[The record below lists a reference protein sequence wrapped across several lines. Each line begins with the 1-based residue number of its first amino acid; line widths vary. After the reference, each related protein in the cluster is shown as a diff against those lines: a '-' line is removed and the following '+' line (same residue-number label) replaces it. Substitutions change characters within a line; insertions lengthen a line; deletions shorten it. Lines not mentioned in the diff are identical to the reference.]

1 MPKNKE
7 KKRYKK
13 AYNLKLN
20 LKAISEVLSAV
31 KDYLFPYEKISKK
44 FSKINSEGDLAIFIK
59 EKSAFVTQSTLYG
72 YLKTRM
78 GLKQNLMFTD
88 DIFVDSVNKAKWNIF
103 SEAVTDLTFFSISF
117 LNKKYNIDNLD
128 PNKIYETILENE
140 ILTGLPKDI
149 CEKYKIKFKEKL
161 NSFDIKEYSS
171 NSPFNNSCNALF
183 HWAPIADELKELDK
197 EVVINSIK
205 NKWMLVVADLE
216 KIPVNLKN

>member
-1 MPKNKE
+1 MPKNKG
-7 KKRYKK
+7 KKRDKK

-31 KDYLFPYEKISKK
+31 RDYLFPYEKISKK
-44 FSKINSEGDLAIFIK
+44 FLKINSENDLVNFIK

-88 DIFVDSVNKAKWNIF
+88 DVFVDSVNKAKWNIF

-117 LNKKYNIDNLD
+117 LKTKHNIDNLD
-128 PNKIYETILENE
+128 PNKIYETILQNE
-140 ILTGLPKDI
+140 ISNGLPKEM
-149 CEKYKIKFKEKL
+149 CEKYKSKFKQKL
-161 NSFDIKEYSS
+161 ISFNIKEYSN
-171 NSPFNNSCNALF
+171 NSPFANSCNALF
-183 HWAPIADELKELDK
+183 HWAPIADELKVLDK

-216 KIPVNLKN
+216 KIPVTLK

>member
-1 MPKNKE
+1 MPKNKG
-7 KKRYKK
+7 KKRDKK

-20 LKAISEVLSAV
+20 IKAISEVLSAV

-44 FSKINSEGDLAIFIK
+44 FSKINSESDLAIFIK

-103 SEAVTDLTFFSISF
+103 SEAVTDLTFFSSSL

-140 ILTGLPKDI
+140 ILNGLPKDM
-149 CEKYKIKFKEKL
+149 CGKYKAKFKEKL
-161 NSFDIKEYSS
+161 NDFDIKEYSS
-171 NSPFNNSCNALF
+171 NNPFNNSCNALF

-216 KIPVNLKN
+216 KIPVNLK

>member
-1 MPKNKE
+1 MPKNKG
-7 KKRYKK
+7 KKRDKK

-20 LKAISEVLSAV
+20 LKAISEVLSAL

-44 FSKINSEGDLAIFIK
+44 FSKINSESDLAIFIK

-88 DIFVDSVNKAKWNIF
+88 DIFVDSVNKAKWNII

-128 PNKIYETILENE
+128 LNKIYETILENE

-171 NSPFNNSCNALF
+171 NSPFNNSCNALI

-216 KIPVNLKN
+216 KIPVNLK

>member
-1 MPKNKE
+1 M
-7 KKRYKK
+7 
-13 AYNLKLN
+13 KLN

-44 FSKINSEGDLAIFIK
+44 FSKINSESDLAIFIK

-140 ILTGLPKDI
+140 IHTGLPKDI
-149 CEKYKIKFKEKL
+149 CEKYKTKFKEKL

-183 HWAPIADELKELDK
+183 NWAPIADELKELDK

>member
-1 MPKNKE
+1 M
-7 KKRYKK
+7 
-13 AYNLKLN
+13 KLN
-20 LKAISEVLSAV
+20 IKAISEVLSAV

-44 FSKINSEGDLAIFIK
+44 FSKINSEEDLFIFIK

-88 DIFVDSVNKAKWNIF
+88 DVYVDSVNKAKWNIF

-128 PNKIYETILENE
+128 PDKIYKTILDKETLN
-140 ILTGLPKDI
+140 GLPKEM
-149 CEKYKIKFKEKL
+149 CEKYKSKFKQKL
-161 NSFDIKEYSS
+161 INFDIKEYSY
-171 NSPFNNSCNALF
+171 NDPFANSCNALF
-183 HWAPIADELKELDK
+183 NWAPIADELKELDK

-216 KIPVNLKN
+216 KIPVTIK

>member
-1 MPKNKE
+1 
-7 KKRYKK
+7 
-13 AYNLKLN
+13 LKLN
-20 LKAISEVLSAV
+20 IKAISEVLLAV

-44 FSKINSEGDLAIFIK
+44 FLKINSEGDLATFIK

-88 DIFVDSVNKAKWNIF
+88 DVFVDSVNKAKWNIF
-103 SEAVTDLTFFSISF
+103 SEAVTDLTFFSISL

-140 ILTGLPKDI
+140 ILNGLPKDM
-149 CEKYKIKFKEKL
+149 CGKYKAKFKEKL
-161 NSFDIKEYSS
+161 NDFDIKEYSS
-171 NSPFNNSCNALF
+171 NNPFNNSCNALF

-216 KIPVNLKN
+216 KIPVNLK